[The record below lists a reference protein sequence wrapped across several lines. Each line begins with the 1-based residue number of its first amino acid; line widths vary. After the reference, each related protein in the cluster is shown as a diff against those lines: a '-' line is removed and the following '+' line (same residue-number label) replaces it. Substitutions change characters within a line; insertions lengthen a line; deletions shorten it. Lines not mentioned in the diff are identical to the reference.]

1 LFRFFLGN
9 KFAKSFIGSVRFWS
23 GARSAVETGCLPLSN
38 QIRKQNHGE
47 EQKRFMQSKDRNECP
62 ETILE
67 ALEDTTI
74 EVACLQQLVSQICA
88 DAESLNI
95 ALVRP
100 LAEKTH

>member
-1 LFRFFLGN
+1 
-9 KFAKSFIGSVRFWS
+9 
-23 GARSAVETGCLPLSN
+23 
-38 QIRKQNHGE
+38 
-47 EQKRFMQSKDRNECP
+47 MQSKDRNECP